1 MQQIGTVLPAIQR
14 NTTASKPSLPDA
26 SSATPVLL
34 HDQNGRETLT
44 VMLSQSF
51 RALKLYGRE
60 PEDFAA
66 IDAMFQLVLADYPI
80 DKIKQA
86 FAVYL
91 KRHNELPAPA
101 DIAQIIERVFDVRVA
116 LVGMLDPAY
125 GAIGEL
131 MVGIDQQRLDA
142 AGGGGLCDLRQI
154 VTAKVLGA
162 GLIELFV

>member
-1 MQQIGTVLPAIQR
+1 MQQIGTVLPAIQQS
-14 NTTASKPSLPDA
+14 TTDSKQSLPVA
-26 SSATPVLL
+26 SNATPALL
-34 HDQNGRETLT
+34 HDQIGRETLT

-101 DIAQIIERVFDVRVA
+101 DIVQIIERDGKPPLERAVYIAISKKYAEDRTSS
-116 LVGMLDPAY
+116 DWAY
-125 GAIGEL
+125 MREYENYSKTGNY
-131 MVGIDQQRLDA
+131 
-142 AGGGGLCDLRQI
+142 
-154 VTAKVLGA
+154 
-162 GLIELFV
+162 

>member
-1 MQQIGTVLPAIQR
+1 M
-14 NTTASKPSLPDA
+14 
-26 SSATPVLL
+26 
-34 HDQNGRETLT
+34 
-44 VMLSQSF
+44 MLSQSF

-101 DIAQIIERVFDVRVA
+101 DIVQIIERDGKPPLERAVYIAISKKQPEDRTSSDW
-116 LVGMLDPAY
+116 GYMREYEKYSKTGAY
-125 GAIGEL
+125 
-131 MVGIDQQRLDA
+131 
-142 AGGGGLCDLRQI
+142 
-154 VTAKVLGA
+154 
-162 GLIELFV
+162 

>member
-1 MQQIGTVLPAIQR
+1 MHQIGTVLPAIQR
-14 NTTASKPSLPDA
+14 STNVSKPSSPDA
-26 SSATPVLL
+26 SNATPALL
-34 HDQNGRETLT
+34 HDQIGRETLT

-86 FAVYL
+86 FGVYL

-101 DIAQIIERVFDVRVA
+101 DIVQIIERDGKPPLERAVYIA
-116 LVGMLDPAY
+116 LSKKDPEIRTSSDWAY
-125 GAIGEL
+125 MREYERYSKTGAY
-131 MVGIDQQRLDA
+131 
-142 AGGGGLCDLRQI
+142 
-154 VTAKVLGA
+154 
-162 GLIELFV
+162 